1 MINQKNTA
9 SCRVLNCGYFGIKS
23 MVIGQVEE
31 EFFFRFTDGIKKKK
45 KKKMNLA
52 SLMCNIWKNNQ
63 NEDLQKIVPI
73 ICTVENE
80 IPKY

>member
-1 MINQKNTA
+1 MINQKNMA

-31 EFFFRFTDGIKKKK
+31 EFFLKIYGWHL
-45 KKKMNLA
+45 KKMNLA
-52 SLMCNIWKNNQ
+52 SLMCNIWKNSQ
-63 NEDLQKIVPI
+63 NEDLQKIGPI